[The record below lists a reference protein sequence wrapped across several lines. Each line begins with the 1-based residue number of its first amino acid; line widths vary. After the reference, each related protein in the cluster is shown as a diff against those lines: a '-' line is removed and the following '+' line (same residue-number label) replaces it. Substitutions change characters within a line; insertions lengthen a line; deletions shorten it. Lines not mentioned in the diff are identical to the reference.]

1 MKQQPPPKSELAAL
15 AREAQT
21 AAPKQSDPRNQV
33 SCLRT
38 ATVAAWQSGDEALV
52 LPISSE
58 AIAGCDELPN
68 RDASSPADCTVIRCA
83 APMAVQDKIAEQLQA
98 FSAKRQASPA
108 KTLPAADAAP
118 LQQDFD
124 DLERNFGQLSAV
136 RTGLNGLAAPADVA
150 GRVDRYRLIVLCN
163 AILTTSLYGAA
174 DGASVDT
181 FKNMGERKKRMGEG
195 MGLTQA
201 EVAEKCRS
209 QPPIPAPEP

>member
-1 MKQQPPPKSELAAL
+1 
-15 AREAQT
+15 
-21 AAPKQSDPRNQV
+21 
-33 SCLRT
+33 
-38 ATVAAWQSGDEALV
+38 
-52 LPISSE
+52 
-58 AIAGCDELPN
+58 
-68 RDASSPADCTVIRCA
+68 VIRCA

-181 FKNMGERKKRMGEG
+181 FKNMSGETDGRGHGSGASGSRRKMS
-195 MGLTQA
+195 
-201 EVAEKCRS
+201 S
-209 QPPIPAPEP
+209 QPYIPAPGRELRIRTKTKQEAMNLTDGRSATAYMMAMPRS